1 MASREAERSNEA
13 TFWKEALFSN
23 EDNGAS
29 RVGEVMIGGI
39 NPDLFTGIEEVFST
53 RQAGVNDPAPL
64 VTIFPSRTLTHT
76 PPVLFSGYE
85 N

>member
-1 MASREAERSNEA
+1 MASRGAERSNEV

-39 NPDLFTGIEEVFST
+39 NPDLLAGIKEIFSSL
-53 RQAGVNDPAPL
+53 QAGVNHPVPL